1 MAFCT
6 KCGNQLSDST
16 RFCTTCGAEAPAAAA
31 YAPPVMAEPVQ
42 AGSFFSLSEYVIDEK
57 VSAFKF
63 TNAYK
68 VFDAE
73 GQLIGSVEQQGV
85 STGQKAARLLFGNN
99 IKSMFAFTLDIK
111 DAQGNVAASIQR
123 DGASSGLMNM
133 RTMRIMDAA
142 GNQVGALQ
150 FVFSWVTP
158 KMDILDAAGQ
168 VIARI
173 AGDWKGW
180 NFSITDT
187 AGREIGS
194 VNKKWNGA
202 MKEMFTTA
210 DKYRVSIDPQAVG
223 VHRVAII
230 AAAVTIDMVLK
241 ESK

>member
-6 KCGNQLSDST
+6 KCGNQLSDYT
-16 RFCTTCGAEAPAAAA
+16 RFCTKCGAETSVQA
-31 YAPPVMAEPVQ
+31 PVMAAPVQ

-57 VSAFKF
+57 VSMLKF

-73 GQLIGSVEQQGV
+73 GRHIGSVEQQNV

-99 IKSMFAFTLDIK
+99 IKSMYGFTLDIK
-111 DAQGNVAASIQR
+111 DAQGDVVASIQR

-142 GNQVGALQ
+142 GNQAGSIQ
-150 FVFSWVTP
+150 FLFSWITP

-168 VIARI
+168 VIAHI

-187 AGREIGS
+187 AGREIGA